1 MDAVGGQLI
10 PALPTCPILAV
21 RIQMFLYD
29 HNFLPIILLLWAP
42 SFKTQISKT
51 LLSNY
56 IEHMTIL
63 YGNKMHKNIKQKSL
77 GHLHYLPIF
86 GPKFDPSGPLFLKI
100 KIL

>member
-63 YGNKMHKNIKQKSL
+63 YGNKMHKNIIQKSL